1 MTHVDLSTVGFSEGA
16 AHPLD
21 SQMTAA
27 NAIQDCLR
35 PLSIINP
42 FSAVSHIIHD
52 FWSFTI

>member
-1 MTHVDLSTVGFSEGA
+1 VGFSEGA